1 MSYADKIFACREC
14 GAEFVFSTGE
24 QEFYAQKGF
33 VNEPTRCHSCR
44 QQRKLT
50 RGGERSSGYSQR
62 ASSSSRGD
70 TGGYSSAPREMHTVV
85 CAACGKAAQVPFVPR
100 DGRPV
105 YCADCFREQ
114 RPSSRW

>member
-1 MSYADKIFACREC
+1 MSYTDKILTCREC

-50 RGGERSSGYSQR
+50 RGDEHGGGDRRRESAHSRSDIGRYTS
-62 ASSSSRGD
+62 
-70 TGGYSSAPREMHTVV
+70 TPRELHTVI
-85 CAACGKAAQVPFVPR
+85 CAACGKAAQVPFLPR
-100 DGRPV
+100 GDKPV
-105 YCADCFREQ
+105 YCADCFQQR
-114 RPSSRW
+114 RPSGW